1 MPRERSVPYKASL
14 KSSAPRKHPKPTY
27 RVANACAYNQSLK
40 RRGQLSLY
48 CPEGDLKALFI
59 NTQPYVPGVSGR
71 APTYTNAYIELIYTF
86 YRLFRWAMRQ
96 ITGFMEEY
104 WRLRGL
110 EIAVPSFGQL
120 SERFATLPVPVQ
132 QRCQRV
138 ADRLANGEAISL
150 IVDSTGMSFGRAS
163 EWHRQKYGRDARRT
177 PWRKV
182 HLSIDPDMNI
192 HAISVTETT
201 VSDAAGLHAVLA
213 VDAPVDCVIA
223 DGAYYSIA
231 QTEAWS
237 SCGVLPVIPPP
248 ANAVIHDQPTTRW
261 HDQIVGYIKEK
272 GIHAFHNKYGYGKR
286 ARVEAQISRI
296 KRCIGSRLL
305 TRRFESQQREA

>member
-1 MPRERSVPYKASL
+1 M
-14 KSSAPRKHPKPTY
+14 
-27 RVANACAYNQSLK
+27 ANARAYNQSLK

-48 CPEGDLKALFI
+48 CPHGDLKALFI
-59 NTQPYVPGVSGR
+59 NAQPYAPGVSGR

-86 YRLFRWAMRQ
+86 YRLFGWAMRQ
-96 ITGFMEEY
+96 ITGFMQEY
-104 WRLRGL
+104 WQLRGL

-120 SERFATLPVPVQ
+120 SERFATLSVAVR
-132 QRCQRV
+132 QRGQRV
-138 ADRLANGEAISL
+138 ADRLAQGKAISL
-150 IVDSTGMSFGRAS
+150 IVDSTGMNFGRAS
-163 EWHRQKYGRDARRT
+163 DWHRQKYGRDASRT

-182 HLSIDPDMNI
+182 HLSIDAEMNI
-192 HAISVTETT
+192 HAISVTETA

-213 VDAPVDCVIA
+213 VEASVDCVIA

-237 SCGVLPVIPPP
+237 ACGVLPVIPPP
-248 ANAVIHDQPTTRW
+248 AKAVVHDQPTTRW
-261 HDQIVGYIKEK
+261 HDQIVGYIQEK

-305 TRRFESQQREA
+305 TRRFESQQREGVIIANLVNLWNSFGKAVCVKTA

>member
-1 MPRERSVPYKASL
+1 MPYKASL
-14 KSSAPRKHPKPTY
+14 KAGAPRKRPNPTY
-27 RVANACAYNQSLK
+27 RVANARAYNQSLK

-48 CPEGDLKALFI
+48 CPHGDLKALFI

-120 SERFATLPVPVQ
+120 SERFATLTVPVR

-138 ADRLANGEAISL
+138 ANRLAQGEAISL
-150 IVDSTGMSFGRAS
+150 IVDSTGMNFGRAS
-163 EWHRQKYGRDARRT
+163 EWHRQKYGRDASRT

-182 HLSIDPDMNI
+182 HLSIDPDMNMP
-192 HAISVTETT
+192 AIAVTETT
-201 VSDAAGLHAVLA
+201 VSDAAGLPAVLA

-237 SCGVLPVIPPP
+237 SSGVLPVIPPP
-248 ANAVIHDQPTTRW
+248 ANAVVHAQPATRW

-286 ARVEAQISRI
+286 ALVEAQISRI
-296 KRCIGSRLL
+296 KRCIGARLL
-305 TRRFESQQREA
+305 TRRLNRSSARA